1 MTNTPRITSDRRA
14 PRDNSTSWGGE
25 SGWEGE
31 VVDAQYVTVAN
42 GTITADRIRGP
53 TEGLVAQWTFEDPTT
68 PDAIDTVGTNDG
80 AIDGATYAGAG
91 RVGANSLLV
100 DPGSRGSVTFTSS
113 ELDIQG
119 SFTIA
124 AYARMDG
131 SALEGWQRIYQKGRG
146 KDDRTVELYVADN
159 NNKSTGLTGFR
170 VNEETPS
177 KATRIHHERPGFSF
191 GTYYHYTAVYDAV
204 NEYLRVYIDGT
215 LLDSVTHTD
224 GIDSNTRH
232 TIGNWATNG
241 SRPWN
246 GGIDD
251 VRIYNRALPRA
262 DVESLYSA
270 VR

>member
-1 MTNTPRITSDRRA
+1 MTDTPRFTSGRQA
-14 PRDNSTSWGGE
+14 PRDSSASWGGE
-25 SGWEGE
+25 DGWQGE

-42 GTITADRIRGP
+42 GAITADRIRGP
-53 TEGLVAQWTFEDPTT
+53 TAGLVAHWKFENPAT
-68 PDAIDTVGTNDG
+68 PDAIDSIGTNDG
-80 AIDGATYAGAG
+80 AIDGATYTAGG
-91 RVGANSLLV
+91 QVGANSLLV
-100 DPGSRGSVTFTSS
+100 DPRSRGSITFTSS

-131 SALEGWQRIYQKGRG
+131 SALEGWQRIYQKGWG

-159 NNKSTGLTGFR
+159 NNDSTGLVGFR
-170 VNEETPS
+170 VNKETSS
-177 KATRIHHERPGFSF
+177 KATRVHHERPRFSF

-204 NEYLRVYIDGT
+204 NKYLRVYVDGT
-215 LLDSVTHTD
+215 LLDSISHTD

-232 TIGNWATNG
+232 TIGNWAVNG
-241 SRPWN
+241 ARPWN

-251 VRIYNRALPRA
+251 VRIYNRALPQS
-262 DVESLYSA
+262 DVESLHNA